1 MRFSKT
7 IYSHPTRIPVD
18 PFELVWCWLMIVG
31 AVVLAA
37 GKSERMGQNKLF
49 LRLKGKALM
58 DNVLDAVEAAGLA
71 EQVIVLGHDVELLIE
86 ALKPRVNT
94 LKIAVNEDYEQG
106 MTSSF
111 QKGLR
116 TLPYVD
122 AAFLVLGDEPIFESN
137 FLKLMVQQ
145 MENSQGKALIVSP
158 IHKGKK
164 GHPLLFHRQLFPEIL
179 SLKNSQ
185 TIREIVHRYTDRL
198 LTIEAPQ
205 WTIMDIDT
213 PEDYARVRGLI
224 KTGTWVL

>member
-1 MRFSKT
+1 MV
-7 IYSHPTRIPVD
+7 I
-18 PFELVWCWLMIVG
+18 G

-49 LRLKGKALM
+49 LSLNGKALI
-58 DNVLDAVEAAGLA
+58 DNILDAVAAAGID
-71 EQVIVLGHDVELLIE
+71 EQVIVLGHKPEPVIE
-86 ALKPRVNT
+86 AIKPRLRT

-111 QKGLR
+111 QKGLEA
-116 TLPYVD
+116 LPHVD
-122 AAFLVLGDEPIFESN
+122 AAFLVLGDEPIFDPN
-137 FLKLMVQQ
+137 ILKLMVQQ

-164 GHPLLFHRQLFPEIL
+164 GHPLLFHRQLFAEIL
-179 SLKNSQ
+179 NLKNPQ
-185 TIREIVHRYTDRL
+185 TIRDIVHRYADRL

-213 PEDYARVRGLI
+213 PEDYARISGLI
-224 KTGTWVL
+224 KTGNGVL

>member
-1 MRFSKT
+1 
-7 IYSHPTRIPVD
+7 
-18 PFELVWCWLMIVG
+18 MIIG

-49 LRLKGKALM
+49 LSLNGKALI
-58 DNVLDAVEAAGLA
+58 DNILDAVAAAGID
-71 EQVIVLGHDVELLIE
+71 EQVIVLGHKPEQVIE
-86 ALKPRVNT
+86 AIKPRLRT

-111 QKGLR
+111 QKGLQL
-116 TLPYVD
+116 LPYVD
-122 AAFLVLGDEPIFESN
+122 AAFLVLGDEPIFDPN

-164 GHPLLFHRQLFPEIL
+164 GHPLLFHRQLFAEIL
-179 SLKNSQ
+179 NLKNPQ
-185 TIREIVHRYTDRL
+185 TIREIVHRYADRL

-213 PEDYARVRGLI
+213 PEDYARISGLI
-224 KTGTWVL
+224 KTGNWVL